1 MYVTI
6 FSSILIY
13 SIILIVI
20 YKFYPVI
27 KKKLLNRINEKKPQ
41 EVEFQNTKRFF
52 NAKSKCFDCEKQ
64 INKHNKSQY
73 NLVHPTKCFDCE
85 KQIDKNYN
93 KSKSNI
99 GHSSKCFSCEG

>member
-64 INKHNKSQY
+64 INK
-73 NLVHPTKCFDCE
+73 
-85 KQIDKNYN
+85 NYN